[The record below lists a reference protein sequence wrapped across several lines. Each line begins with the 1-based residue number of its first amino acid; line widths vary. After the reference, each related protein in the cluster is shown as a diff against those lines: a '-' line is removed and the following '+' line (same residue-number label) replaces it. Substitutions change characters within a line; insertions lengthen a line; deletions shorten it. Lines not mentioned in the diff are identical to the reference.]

1 MSLTSPSAGTQHTFQ
16 GLRAEDT
23 PPMSDTGCSAPND
36 VFGAADRAGDYVEE
50 DAALIAPIQPRLRP
64 ETTGSTTE
72 RPAQIA
78 LPLTTDALKTSPGSG
93 ASASTMAAASDLAS
107 TSVLFASPTGLAVAS
122 HSTTPGKATAGFRGA
137 LARLGLPVGP
147 GAAEL
152 GERRSKEL
160 RTTHETTV
168 RQATWTRAVSVL
180 VNNPKGGTGKTPT
193 ALLLG
198 GVLAAIRGGS
208 VAILEVSDD
217 PGALNFRAEGN
228 PLLGLGE
235 LVRDVDHVQTAG
247 RLAGYTA
254 PQTSFASVVGSTGRR
269 DRLTGE
275 SVVAV
280 SNVIDDFYSIRV
292 MDSGNVPTSSAF
304 RGAVSV
310 SDVLVIPVMN
320 AGDSVLEAIQLLE
333 ELRAEGG
340 PSAELA
346 NRAIAI
352 RLTDGRP
359 ENNAVRQEVERLL
372 SQAGVSALHEIPY
385 DSHIAERGQLTLS
398 RLNPATRDAFVAA
411 AASVVRSLQTAVS
424 AAPTQNRKA

>member
-1 MSLTSPSAGTQHTFQ
+1 
-16 GLRAEDT
+16 
-23 PPMSDTGCSAPND
+23 MSDTGRTAPSE
-36 VFGAADRAGDYVEE
+36 VFGAADRAGDYIEE
-50 DAALIAPIQPRLRP
+50 DTLHTIPAPPLRKAN
-64 ETTGSTTE
+64 ST
-72 RPAQIA
+72 
-78 LPLTTDALKTSPGSG
+78 
-93 ASASTMAAASDLAS
+93 ASARRPVLEAPASAPAPGEAPAMQEAPSVPSATLTDLAS
-107 TSVLFASPTGLAVAS
+107 TSVLFGGSAAGLASAS
-122 HSTTPGKATAGFRGA
+122 SPPTKATTGFRGA
-137 LARLGLPVGP
+137 LASLGLPVGP

-152 GERRSKEL
+152 GERRCKEL

-235 LVRDVDHVQTAG
+235 LVRDVDHVHTAG

-254 PQTSFASVVGSTGRR
+254 PQTSFASVIGSTGRR

-385 DSHIAERGQLTLS
+385 DAHIAERGQLTLS

>member
-1 MSLTSPSAGTQHTFQ
+1 
-16 GLRAEDT
+16 
-23 PPMSDTGCSAPND
+23 MSDTSHRSTRD

-50 DAALIAPIQPRLRP
+50 DTTHIAPPTPRRLA
-64 ETTGSTTE
+64 ETTEGAPTLL
-72 RPAQIA
+72 PAPI
-78 LPLTTDALKTSPGSG
+78 DAEPVITPVHVEPTPEGP
-93 ASASTMAAASDLAS
+93 ATVNLAS
-107 TSVLFASPTGLAVAS
+107 TSVLFGGTAAGLVAGS
-122 HSTTPGKATAGFRGA
+122 RMTNPAKATTGFRGA
-137 LARLGLPVGP
+137 LASLGLPVGP
-147 GAAEL
+147 SAAEL
-152 GERRSKEL
+152 GERRLQEQH
-160 RTTHETTV
+160 TANETTV

-228 PLLGLGE
+228 PQLGLGE
-235 LVRDVDHVQTAG
+235 LVRDIDQVGTVG

-254 PQTSFASVVGSTGRR
+254 PQTSFASVIGSTGRR
-269 DRLTGE
+269 ERLTGD

-280 SNVIDDFYSIRV
+280 SNVIDEFYAIRV

-304 RGAVSV
+304 QGAVSV
-310 SDVLVIPVMN
+310 ADVLVIPVMN

-333 ELRAEGG
+333 ELRAAGG
-340 PSAELA
+340 DSADLA

-359 ENNAVRQEVERLL
+359 ENDAVRQEVERLL
-372 SQAGVSALHEIPY
+372 NQAGVNALHDIPY
-385 DSHIAERGQLTLS
+385 DAHIAERGQLTLAQ
-398 RLNPATRDAFVAA
+398 LQPATRDAFVAA
-411 AASVVRSLQTAVS
+411 AASVVRALQSAVS
-424 AAPTQNRKA
+424 TAPTQNRKA

>member
-1 MSLTSPSAGTQHTFQ
+1 
-16 GLRAEDT
+16 
-23 PPMSDTGCSAPND
+23 MSDTGRSAPND
-36 VFGAADRAGDYVEE
+36 VFGAADRAGDYIE
-50 DAALIAPIQPRLRP
+50 DD
-64 ETTGSTTE
+64 T
-72 RPAQIA
+72 
-78 LPLTTDALKTSPGSG
+78 PLTLPVPPRRRTKTTVSTPGGVALATASLPAAVQDTAPLESATST
-93 ASASTMAAASDLAS
+93 STVAATVDLAS
-107 TSVLFASPTGLAVAS
+107 TSVLFGGSAAGLAAAS
-122 HSTTPGKATAGFRGA
+122 RTTAPAKATTGFRGA
-137 LARLGLPVGP
+137 LASLGLPVGP

-152 GERRSKEL
+152 GERRRTEL

-235 LVRDVDHVQTAG
+235 LVRDVDQIGTAG

-254 PQTSFASVVGSTGRR
+254 PQTSFASVIGSTGRR

-340 PSAELA
+340 ASAELA

-359 ENNAVRQEVERLL
+359 ENDAVRHEVERLL
-372 SQAGVSALHEIPY
+372 NQAGVSALHEIPY
-385 DSHIAERGQLTLS
+385 DTHIAERGQLTLGS
-398 RLNPATRDAFVAA
+398 LNPATRDAFVAA
-411 AASVVRSLQTAVS
+411 AASVVRALQSAVS

>member
-1 MSLTSPSAGTQHTFQ
+1 
-16 GLRAEDT
+16 
-23 PPMSDTGCSAPND
+23 MSDTGRTAPSE

-50 DAALIAPIQPRLRP
+50 DTLHTLPVPPRRKTASSAPALRTIP
-64 ETTGSTTE
+64 
-72 RPAQIA
+72 
-78 LPLTTDALKTSPGSG
+78 
-93 ASASTMAAASDLAS
+93 AAAPVEAPAAQVAPSAPAVTPTDLAS
-107 TSVLFASPTGLAVAS
+107 TSVLFGGSAASLGTAS
-122 HSTTPGKATAGFRGA
+122 SAPAKATTGFRGA
-137 LARLGLPVGP
+137 LASLGLPVGP

-152 GERRSKEL
+152 GERRRTEL
-160 RTTHETTV
+160 QTAHETTV

-254 PQTSFASVVGSTGRR
+254 PQTSFASVIGSTGRR

-340 PSAELA
+340 AAAELA

-359 ENNAVRQEVERLL
+359 ENDAVRQEVERLL

-411 AASVVRSLQTAVS
+411 AASVVRYLQTAVS

>member
-1 MSLTSPSAGTQHTFQ
+1 M
-16 GLRAEDT
+16 
-23 PPMSDTGCSAPND
+23 
-36 VFGAADRAGDYVEE
+36 V
-50 DAALIAPIQPRLRP
+50 
-64 ETTGSTTE
+64 
-72 RPAQIA
+72 
-78 LPLTTDALKTSPGSG
+78 
-93 ASASTMAAASDLAS
+93 S
-107 TSVLFASPTGLAVAS
+107 TSVLFGGSAAGLAAAS
-122 HSTTPGKATAGFRGA
+122 RPTAPAKATTGFRGA
-137 LARLGLPVGP
+137 LASLGLPVGP

-152 GERRSKEL
+152 RERRRTEL

-235 LVRDVDHVQTAG
+235 LVRDVDQIGTAG

-254 PQTSFASVVGSTGRR
+254 PQTSFASVIGSTGRR

-359 ENNAVRQEVERLL
+359 ENDAVRHEVERLL
-372 SQAGVSALHEIPY
+372 NQAGVSALHEIPY
-385 DSHIAERGQLTLS
+385 DTHIAERGQLTLGS
-398 RLNPATRDAFVAA
+398 LNPATRDAFVAA
-411 AASVVRSLQTAVS
+411 AASVVRALQSAVS

>member
-1 MSLTSPSAGTQHTFQ
+1 
-16 GLRAEDT
+16 
-23 PPMSDTGCSAPND
+23 MSDPGLTAPTD
-36 VFGAADRAGDYVEE
+36 VFEAADRAGDYIEE
-50 DAALIAPIQPRLRP
+50 DTLHTVPVPPHRTA
-64 ETTGSTTE
+64 TSTT
-72 RPAQIA
+72 PARRTTPDA
-78 LPLTTDALKTSPGSG
+78 PLPAATPVTAPAVQGTP
-93 ASASTMAAASDLAS
+93 SAPTATPTDLAS
-107 TSVLFASPTGLAVAS
+107 TSVLFGSSATGLA
-122 HSTTPGKATAGFRGA
+122 STSSTPAKATTGFRGA
-137 LARLGLPVGP
+137 LASLGLPVGP
-147 GAAEL
+147 GATEL
-152 GERRSKEL
+152 EERRRTEL
-160 RTTHETTV
+160 RTAHETTV

-193 ALLLG
+193 AILLG

-235 LVRDVDHVQTAG
+235 LVRDVDHVHTAG
-247 RLAGYTA
+247 HLAGYTA
-254 PQTSFASVVGSTGRR
+254 PQTSFASVIGSTGRR

-333 ELRAEGG
+333 ELRAAGG
-340 PSAELA
+340 PATELA

-359 ENNAVRQEVERLL
+359 ENDAVREEVERLL

-385 DSHIAERGQLTLS
+385 DAHIAERGQLTLS

>member
-1 MSLTSPSAGTQHTFQ
+1 
-16 GLRAEDT
+16 
-23 PPMSDTGCSAPND
+23 MSDTGRTAPSE
-36 VFGAADRAGDYVEE
+36 VFEAADRAGDYIEE
-50 DAALIAPIQPRLRP
+50 DTLHTVPTPPRRKAKSTASDPEAVLEEPTQAPVPGKDSDLEKAP
-64 ETTGSTTE
+64 SVPPM
-72 RPAQIA
+72 RPA
-78 LPLTTDALKTSPGSG
+78 
-93 ASASTMAAASDLAS
+93 DLAS
-107 TSVLFASPTGLAVAS
+107 TSLLFGGSTAGLAS
-122 HSTTPGKATAGFRGA
+122 SSGTPAKATTGFRGA
-137 LARLGLPVGP
+137 LASLGLPVGP
-147 GAAEL
+147 GATEL
-152 GERRSKEL
+152 GERRHMEL
-160 RTTHETTV
+160 RTAHETTV

-254 PQTSFASVVGSTGRR
+254 PQTSFASVIGSTGRR
-269 DRLTGE
+269 DRLSGE

-359 ENNAVRQEVERLL
+359 ENDAVREEVERLL

-424 AAPTQNRKA
+424 AASTQNRKA